1 MSQRS
6 KMRKVFV
13 LDTSVLVY
21 NCHSYKSFKQNDV
34 VIPII
39 VLDELDHLKSRSNGV
54 GRNARLAI
62 RQLDDLSNRGEIH
75 KGIDIENGIT
85 IKIDTTAY
93 APIGPDPK
101 YGDNKILACAAKIK
115 EINPKRHVV
124 VVSKDINLRV
134 RARAF
139 GLLAEDYET
148 DKIDTEDLYM
158 GHRIIEDDRLG
169 IDLFSQESLDI
180 NKHKKI
186 KDLNPN
192 ECVLFVDEFG
202 KGIVSG
208 RRIGNDLCLIKDKYP
223 WGLKLRNK
231 EQLFAADIILDQTIP
246 LVSLIG
252 VSGSGKTLIALACAL
267 EMVLNKKQYDSLMI
281 YKPIQPIGNQDVGY
295 LPGDLSEKL
304 APWFS
309 SIDDAFAF
317 LFSDKS
323 KKKDGWKA
331 QLHQYLDNG
340 TIQKE
345 ALAYVRGRSIPN
357 SLILIDEVQNL
368 SKNEVKTILTRVGTN
383 SKVILT
389 GDIEQIDNQ
398 YLDQSSNGLTH
409 VIEQFKTSELSG
421 HITFTKGER
430 SALATIASE
439 IL

>member
-1 MSQRS
+1 MLKSQR
-6 KMRKVFV
+6 KIFV

-21 NCHSYKSFKQNDV
+21 DAYSYKSFKYNDV
-34 VIPII
+34 II
-39 VLDELDHLKSRSNGV
+39 SISVLDELDHLKSRPNGV
-54 GRNARLAI
+54 GRYARLAI
-62 RQLDDLSNRGEIH
+62 RQLDELSNRGEIH
-75 KGIDIENGIT
+75 KGIEIENGII

-115 EINPKRHVV
+115 EENPKRSVI

-148 DKIDTEDLYM
+148 DKINTEDLYM
-158 GHRIIEDDRLG
+158 GHRSIESNKLG

-180 NKHKKI
+180 DKHKKL
-186 KDLNPN
+186 KDLCPN
-192 ECVLFVDEFG
+192 ECVLFLDEFG

-208 RRIGNDLCLIKDKYP
+208 RRIGNELCLIKDRYP
-223 WGLKLRNK
+223 WGLRLRNK
-231 EQLFAADIILDQTIP
+231 EQLFATDICLDTTIP

-252 VSGSGKTLIALACAL
+252 TSGGGKTLVALACAL
-267 EMVLNKKQYDSLMI
+267 EMVLNKKQYDSLVI
-281 YKPIQPIGNQDVGY
+281 YKPIQPIGNQDVGF
-295 LPGDLSEKL
+295 LPGSLDEKL

-323 KKKDGWKA
+323 KKKDGWKT
-331 QLHQYLDNG
+331 QLYQYLDNG

-368 SKNEVKTILTRVGTN
+368 SRSEVKTILTRVGTN

-398 YLDQSSNGLTH
+398 YLDQMNNGLSY
-409 VIEQFKTSELSG
+409 VIDKFKTSELSG
-421 HITFTKGER
+421 HITFTRGER